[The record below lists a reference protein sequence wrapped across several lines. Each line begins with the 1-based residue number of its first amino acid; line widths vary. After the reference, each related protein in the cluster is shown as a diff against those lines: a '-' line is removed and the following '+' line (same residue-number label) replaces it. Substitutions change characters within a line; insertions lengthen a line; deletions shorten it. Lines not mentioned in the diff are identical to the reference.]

1 MATIDYQNNETL
13 DELGLKLQDRYPEKY
28 KGRDPRSVGLAF
40 YNEISKENPDFF
52 TIGEFERG
60 DTPDP
65 SVDKF
70 SALGDEDQ
78 SYFAGGSPYD
88 PDASILSKLAAT
100 ADNLDFSGAKLAG
113 DVYEGATSPIQT
125 AKGMYAAGAGGLEKL
140 GQNIGLLDPS
150 TPNLENQ
157 MAFDAVYQGL
167 IESMEPKNL
176 VERPFDAFSNLMFGG
191 GIGLKAAKGGLKAT
205 RGLASSA
212 GLSDT
217 RPGAV
222 GSYIYPADSGNLR
235 YTRPLDAE
243 GNPVPD
249 ENLSVKARFK
259 LRKQELANKRAEEAF
274 RSNDQKGSVGRFSL
288 GLLKDA
294 RLPFPT
300 SGQAR
305 VGSAFD
311 KAEDVLDLGYKF
323 TEKADPANILMKGA
337 AKTIS
342 GAGKYGWGASKFA
355 SNEVKKALYDPVR
368 DVVRAG
374 AETASD
380 MIFNIRAFQP
390 LRTKLREANFS
401 NNAKSLGF
409 RSWQKLRGLGRGA
422 ADRIQSESEKTFGTR
437 VSGKDLWRGILNNVF
452 AFTWNKEP
460 ALVAQLFDY
469 AQDATKVT
477 PDGQN
482 ASQVMLNA
490 IRQKDA
496 IVAGNKRSGDAIVG
510 RRVLKDVYDAV
521 KKYTTQQDDIQTKLR
536 NDLKL
541 DQITVGVVDFRKG
554 LLEQL
559 KSQGIE
565 VNPNIIDE
573 NLPLEQSYT
582 FQPFFG
588 ESGQKSIIDLL
599 RVINDPRFGN
609 EAITLAGLDKFKQM
623 IGDSRYDKAVSTN
636 TKKALDTMYA
646 YTREYIG
653 KTADNPN
660 TMRAAILN
668 LDLPEAREWLAK
680 EKQFL
685 RKEQREATQNVTGKK
700 PTTKEVDVS
709 LSFIPQKY
717 LREASEEALGKFAP
731 ELTGSEYSLAMRQ
744 WHDTVTFLENLQDE
758 FKLRPEQTKQ
768 FIAREKQTGYE
779 YEPRIIR
786 DSEGN
791 PVYEETQLRIGNDS
805 EVLDSLG
812 RMFGDPLAF
821 EHFLELARMTDNKAL
836 VPQILGYNLRETIA
850 GGLAPRGA
858 VGAEVRGVADIG
870 RPLAVV
876 AAVAEFLP
884 AVAMFSPKFGSQVM
898 IRAFSPEMAELK
910 SKFKTYWQSG
920 QKEIVKYLKN
930 NVPEDYNKWKNAVA
944 EALDVN
950 PEKVS
955 ITEVEQYFDEFYN
968 MDNWLS
974 NLPEEQY
981 TIFKNIARSGRVLE
995 SGEQAIE
1002 RRERNE
1008 EAKSNVLTNLSNLKP
1023 SPTGGGSTQPPS
1035 G

>member
-1 MATIDYQNNETL
+1 MATIDYKNNETL
-13 DELGLKLQDRYPEKY
+13 DELGLKLQQRYPEKY
-28 KGRDPRSVGLAF
+28 KGRDPRSVGLEF
-40 YNEISKENPDFF
+40 YNAKPSFF

-65 SVDKF
+65 SVSKF
-70 SALGDEDQ
+70 SALTDEDQ

-88 PDASILSKLAAT
+88 PDASILSKLGAA

-125 AKGMYAAGAGGLEKL
+125 AKGMYAAGAGGVERL
-140 GQNIGLLDPS
+140 GQKIGLLDPS

-157 MAFDAVYQGL
+157 MAFDAVSQGL

-176 VERPFDAFSNLMFGG
+176 VERPLDAVSNLMFGG
-191 GIGLKAAKGGLKAT
+191 GLALKGAKGGLRAT
-205 RGLASSA
+205 RGLASRA

-217 RPGAV
+217 RPGAI
-222 GSYIYPADSGNLR
+222 GSYIYPADTGKLR
-235 YTRPLDAE
+235 YTKPLDAD
-243 GNPVPD
+243 GIPVTD
-249 ENLSVKARFK
+249 ETLSPIAKFQLKRDK
-259 LRKQELANKRAEEAF
+259 LKNKRAEERF
-274 RSNDQKGSVGRFSL
+274 RSNDQRGSEGRFSL
-288 GLLKDA
+288 GLLKDTKI
-294 RLPFPT
+294 PFPT
-300 SGQAR
+300 SRQAR

-311 KAEDVLDLGYKF
+311 TAEEALESAYRF

-337 AKTIS
+337 AKTVS

-355 SNEVKKALYDPVR
+355 SNEVKKALYNPVR
-368 DVVRAG
+368 DLVKAG

-390 LRTKLREANFS
+390 LRTKLREANFA

-452 AFTWNKEP
+452 AFTWNKDS
-460 ALVAQLFDY
+460 ALVGQLFDY

-496 IVAGNKRSGDAIVG
+496 IVAGNKVSGDAIVG
-510 RRVLKDVYDAV
+510 RRVLKDVYDAI
-521 KKYTTQQDDIQTKLR
+521 KKYSAQQDEIQAKLR
-536 NDLKL
+536 NDLRL
-541 DQITVGVVDFRKG
+541 DQITVGVVDFRDG
-554 LLEQL
+554 LLKQL
-559 KSQGIE
+559 RSQGIE

-573 NLPLEQSYT
+573 NLPFDQSFS

-599 RVINDPRFGN
+599 RVINDPKFGN

-623 IGDSRYDKAVSTN
+623 IGDARYDKAVSTN

-646 YTREYIG
+646 YTREYVG

-685 RKEQREATQNVTGKK
+685 RKEQREATKNVTGKN

-768 FIAREKQTGYE
+768 FIKREKQTGYE

-812 RMFGDPLAF
+812 RMFGNPLAF
-821 EHFLELARMTDNKAL
+821 EHFLELARMTDSKAL

-858 VGAEVRGVADIG
+858 VGAEVRGVADVG

-876 AAVAEFLP
+876 TAVAEFLP

-920 QKEIVKYLKN
+920 QKEIVNYLKN
-930 NVPEDYNKWKNAVA
+930 NAPEDYNKWKNEVA
-944 EALDVN
+944 KALDVN

-981 TIFKNIARSGRVLE
+981 AIFKNIARSGRVLE

-1002 RRERNE
+1002 RKERAD
-1008 EAKSNVLTNLSNLKP
+1008 EAKSNVLTNLSNLRQKTP
-1023 SPTGGGSTQPPS
+1023 PPTGGGATSPEYK
-1035 G
+1035 

>member
-1 MATIDYQNNETL
+1 MAKIDLQNYETL
-13 DELGLKLQDRYPEKY
+13 DELGLRMQDRYPEKY
-28 KGRDPRSVGLAF
+28 KGRDPRSVGLDF
-40 YNEISKENPDFF
+40 YNADPSFF

-65 SVDKF
+65 SVSKF
-70 SALGDEDQ
+70 SALTDEDQ

-100 ADNLDFSGAKLAG
+100 ADNLDFSAAKLVG

-125 AKGMYAAGAGGLEKL
+125 AKGMYAAGAGGLERL

-167 IESMEPKNL
+167 VESMKPKNL
-176 VERPFDAFSNLMFGG
+176 VERPLDAFSNLMFGG
-191 GIGLKAAKGGLKAT
+191 GIALKGAKGGLQAT
-205 RGLASSA
+205 RGLLSRA

-222 GSYIYPADSGNLR
+222 GSYIYPADKGRR

-243 GNPVPD
+243 GNPVTD
-249 ENLSVKARFK
+249 DALSAKARFQ
-259 LRKQELANKRAEEAF
+259 LRRQDLADKRAEEGF
-274 RSNDQKGSVGRFSL
+274 RSNDQRGGEGRFSL

-311 KAEDVLDLGYKF
+311 KAEDFLDLGYKF

-337 AKTIS
+337 ARTIS

-409 RSWQKLRGLGRGA
+409 RSWDKLRGLGRGA
-422 ADRIQSESEKTFGTR
+422 FDRVQSESEKTFGTR
-437 VSGKDLWRGILNNVF
+437 VSGKDLWRGVLNNVF

-460 ALVAQLFDY
+460 ALVGQLFDY

-496 IVAGNKRSGDAIVG
+496 IVAGNKVSGDAIVG
-510 RRVLKDVYDAV
+510 RRVLKDVYDAL
-521 KKYTTQQDDIQTKLR
+521 KKYTTQQDEIQTKLR

-541 DQITVGVVDFRKG
+541 DQITVGVVDFRNG
-554 LLEQL
+554 LLRQL
-559 KSQGIE
+559 KNQGIE
-565 VNPNIIDE
+565 VNPNIVDE
-573 NLPLEQSYT
+573 NLPFDKSFT

-623 IGDSRYDKAVSTN
+623 IGDARYDKAVSTN
-636 TKKALDTMYA
+636 TKKALDAMYA

-653 KTADNPN
+653 KTADNPA

-668 LDLPEAREWLAK
+668 LDLPEARKWLAD
-680 EKQFL
+680 EKKFL
-685 RKEQREATQNVTGKK
+685 RKEQREATKNITGKT
-700 PTTKEVDVS
+700 PTTKEVDTS
-709 LSFIPQKY
+709 LSFIPQRF

-758 FKLRPEQTKQ
+758 FKLRPEQTRQ

-821 EHFLELARMTDNKAL
+821 EHFLELARMTDSKSL
-836 VPQILGYNLRETIA
+836 LPQILGYNLRETIA

-1002 RRERNE
+1002 RRERAD
-1008 EAKSNVLTNLSNLKP
+1008 EAKSNVLTDLSNLTP
-1023 SPTGGGSTQPPS
+1023 TPTGGGSTSPALR
-1035 G
+1035 